1 MLHIALLGLDYR
13 MFEMSRDVIG
23 KYAIMRRNQEM
34 RGTRDGHN
42 GRHAAPVL
50 HEPGTSTTVGPCPKF
65 SL

>member
-1 MLHIALLGLDYR
+1 MV
-13 MFEMSRDVIG
+13 EMTRDEIG
-23 KYAIMRRNQEM
+23 KYASMRRNQEM
-34 RGTRDGHN
+34 RGTWDGHN